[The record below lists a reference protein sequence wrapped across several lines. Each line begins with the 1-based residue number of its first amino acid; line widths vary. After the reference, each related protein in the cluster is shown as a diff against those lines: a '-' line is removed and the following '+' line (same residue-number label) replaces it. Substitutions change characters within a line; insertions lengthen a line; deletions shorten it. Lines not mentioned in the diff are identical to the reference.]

1 MDNFQGNDIILQAK
15 KTGTIMNTQREGGN
29 FKGIICAII
38 SSGTFGLIPLFSI
51 PLLLSGLSSQTIL
64 FWRFVLAA
72 LMMGIVALATKRS
85 FRISLH
91 EVWTLLLLAVMYSA
105 TALCLLQSYNYIPSG
120 VATTISFLYP
130 LAVAIVMTLFF
141 REKSSVWLFVAILIS
156 LAGVALLSWN
166 GEGIAGNR
174 ETLVGMGYAGLTV
187 MTYMVY
193 IVGVMK
199 SSVSRL
205 DPMILAFYVLLF
217 SSLFFLLY
225 TTTGNG
231 FQTPSTWNQWQ
242 NMLLLAL
249 IPTVLS
255 NLTLV
260 LAIQQIGSTMTS
272 ILGSMEPLTAVLV
285 GVFRFGES
293 FSLDTAIGL
302 ILIISAVM
310 IVILNPGRTKNAIRP
325 RHRPTANPI
334 LFFTSGP
341 SAAGS
346 FREPSLFDTF
356 TLLEHLT
363 DAPER
368 RSTPYGQQG
377 RPQNIIDQQRS
388 RNSGNTHHQEDPP
401 DAYPEVKLT
410 LDDQRMEQ
418 SDNKECRRPDHDSG
432 QIVFDQ
438 KIHMG
443 LFLKHQINNCQQLI
457 IYGDTSSGGCS

>member
-156 LAGVALLSWN
+156 LIGVALLSWN

-174 ETLVGMGYAGLTV
+174 GTLVGMGYAGLTV

-231 FQTPSTWNQWQ
+231 FQIPSTWNQWQ

-293 FSLDTAIGL
+293 FSIDTAIGL

-310 IVILNPGRTKNAIRP
+310 IVILNPGRTK
-325 RHRPTANPI
+325 RHTA
-334 LFFTSGP
+334 T
-341 SAAGS
+341 A
-346 FREPSLFDTF
+346 
-356 TLLEHLT
+356 
-363 DAPER
+363 
-368 RSTPYGQQG
+368 
-377 RPQNIIDQQRS
+377 
-388 RNSGNTHHQEDPP
+388 
-401 DAYPEVKLT
+401 
-410 LDDQRMEQ
+410 
-418 SDNKECRRPDHDSG
+418 
-432 QIVFDQ
+432 
-438 KIHMG
+438 
-443 LFLKHQINNCQQLI
+443 
-457 IYGDTSSGGCS
+457 

>member
-156 LAGVALLSWN
+156 LIGVALLSWN

-174 ETLVGMGYAGLTV
+174 GTLVGMGYAGLTV

-231 FQTPSTWNQWQ
+231 FQIPSTWNQWQ

-310 IVILNPGRTKNAIRP
+310 IVILNPGRTK
-325 RHRPTANPI
+325 RHTA
-334 LFFTSGP
+334 T
-341 SAAGS
+341 A
-346 FREPSLFDTF
+346 
-356 TLLEHLT
+356 
-363 DAPER
+363 
-368 RSTPYGQQG
+368 
-377 RPQNIIDQQRS
+377 
-388 RNSGNTHHQEDPP
+388 
-401 DAYPEVKLT
+401 
-410 LDDQRMEQ
+410 
-418 SDNKECRRPDHDSG
+418 
-432 QIVFDQ
+432 
-438 KIHMG
+438 
-443 LFLKHQINNCQQLI
+443 
-457 IYGDTSSGGCS
+457 

>member
-1 MDNFQGNDIILQAK
+1 MDNFQKNDIILQAK
-15 KTGTIMNTQREGGN
+15 KNGTIMDTQREGGN

-85 FRISLH
+85 FRITLH

-105 TALCLLQSYNYIPSG
+105 TALGLLQSYNYIPSG

-255 NLTLV
+255 NLTLI

-310 IVILNPGRTKNAIRP
+310 IVILNPGRTK
-325 RHRPTANPI
+325 RHTA
-334 LFFTSGP
+334 T
-341 SAAGS
+341 A
-346 FREPSLFDTF
+346 
-356 TLLEHLT
+356 
-363 DAPER
+363 
-368 RSTPYGQQG
+368 
-377 RPQNIIDQQRS
+377 
-388 RNSGNTHHQEDPP
+388 
-401 DAYPEVKLT
+401 
-410 LDDQRMEQ
+410 
-418 SDNKECRRPDHDSG
+418 
-432 QIVFDQ
+432 
-438 KIHMG
+438 
-443 LFLKHQINNCQQLI
+443 
-457 IYGDTSSGGCS
+457 

>member
-293 FSLDTAIGL
+293 FSIDTAIGL

-310 IVILNPGRTKNAIRP
+310 IVILNPGRTK
-325 RHRPTANPI
+325 RHTA
-334 LFFTSGP
+334 T
-341 SAAGS
+341 A
-346 FREPSLFDTF
+346 
-356 TLLEHLT
+356 
-363 DAPER
+363 
-368 RSTPYGQQG
+368 
-377 RPQNIIDQQRS
+377 
-388 RNSGNTHHQEDPP
+388 
-401 DAYPEVKLT
+401 
-410 LDDQRMEQ
+410 
-418 SDNKECRRPDHDSG
+418 
-432 QIVFDQ
+432 
-438 KIHMG
+438 
-443 LFLKHQINNCQQLI
+443 
-457 IYGDTSSGGCS
+457 

>member
-91 EVWTLLLLAVMYSA
+91 EVWRLLLLAVMYSA

-293 FSLDTAIGL
+293 FSLDMAIGL

-310 IVILNPGRTKNAIRP
+310 IVILNPGRTK
-325 RHRPTANPI
+325 RHTA
-334 LFFTSGP
+334 T
-341 SAAGS
+341 A
-346 FREPSLFDTF
+346 
-356 TLLEHLT
+356 
-363 DAPER
+363 
-368 RSTPYGQQG
+368 
-377 RPQNIIDQQRS
+377 
-388 RNSGNTHHQEDPP
+388 
-401 DAYPEVKLT
+401 
-410 LDDQRMEQ
+410 
-418 SDNKECRRPDHDSG
+418 
-432 QIVFDQ
+432 
-438 KIHMG
+438 
-443 LFLKHQINNCQQLI
+443 
-457 IYGDTSSGGCS
+457 

>member
-174 ETLVGMGYAGLTV
+174 ETLVGMGYA
-187 MTYMVY
+187 
-193 IVGVMK
+193 
-199 SSVSRL
+199 
-205 DPMILAFYVLLF
+205 
-217 SSLFFLLY
+217 
-225 TTTGNG
+225 
-231 FQTPSTWNQWQ
+231 
-242 NMLLLAL
+242 
-249 IPTVLS
+249 
-255 NLTLV
+255 
-260 LAIQQIGSTMTS
+260 
-272 ILGSMEPLTAVLV
+272 
-285 GVFRFGES
+285 
-293 FSLDTAIGL
+293 
-302 ILIISAVM
+302 
-310 IVILNPGRTKNAIRP
+310 
-325 RHRPTANPI
+325 
-334 LFFTSGP
+334 
-341 SAAGS
+341 
-346 FREPSLFDTF
+346 
-356 TLLEHLT
+356 
-363 DAPER
+363 
-368 RSTPYGQQG
+368 
-377 RPQNIIDQQRS
+377 
-388 RNSGNTHHQEDPP
+388 
-401 DAYPEVKLT
+401 
-410 LDDQRMEQ
+410 
-418 SDNKECRRPDHDSG
+418 
-432 QIVFDQ
+432 
-438 KIHMG
+438 
-443 LFLKHQINNCQQLI
+443 
-457 IYGDTSSGGCS
+457 

>member
-293 FSLDTAIGL
+293 FSLDMAIGL

-310 IVILNPGRTKNAIRP
+310 IVILNPGRTK
-325 RHRPTANPI
+325 RHTA
-334 LFFTSGP
+334 T
-341 SAAGS
+341 A
-346 FREPSLFDTF
+346 
-356 TLLEHLT
+356 
-363 DAPER
+363 
-368 RSTPYGQQG
+368 
-377 RPQNIIDQQRS
+377 
-388 RNSGNTHHQEDPP
+388 
-401 DAYPEVKLT
+401 
-410 LDDQRMEQ
+410 
-418 SDNKECRRPDHDSG
+418 
-432 QIVFDQ
+432 
-438 KIHMG
+438 
-443 LFLKHQINNCQQLI
+443 
-457 IYGDTSSGGCS
+457 

>member
-255 NLTLV
+255 NLTLI

-293 FSLDTAIGL
+293 FSLDMAIGL

-310 IVILNPGRTKNAIRP
+310 IVILNPGRTK
-325 RHRPTANPI
+325 RHTA
-334 LFFTSGP
+334 T
-341 SAAGS
+341 A
-346 FREPSLFDTF
+346 
-356 TLLEHLT
+356 
-363 DAPER
+363 
-368 RSTPYGQQG
+368 
-377 RPQNIIDQQRS
+377 
-388 RNSGNTHHQEDPP
+388 
-401 DAYPEVKLT
+401 
-410 LDDQRMEQ
+410 
-418 SDNKECRRPDHDSG
+418 
-432 QIVFDQ
+432 
-438 KIHMG
+438 
-443 LFLKHQINNCQQLI
+443 
-457 IYGDTSSGGCS
+457 

>member
-1 MDNFQGNDIILQAK
+1 MDNFQKNDIILQAK

-85 FRISLH
+85 FRITLH

-105 TALCLLQSYNYIPSG
+105 TALGLLQSYNYIPSG

-156 LAGVALLSWN
+156 LIGVALLSWN

-174 ETLVGMGYAGLTV
+174 GTLVGMGYAGLTV

-231 FQTPSTWNQWQ
+231 FQIPSTWNQWQ

-293 FSLDTAIGL
+293 FSIDTAIGL

-310 IVILNPGRTKNAIRP
+310 IVILNPGRTK
-325 RHRPTANPI
+325 RHTA
-334 LFFTSGP
+334 T
-341 SAAGS
+341 A
-346 FREPSLFDTF
+346 
-356 TLLEHLT
+356 
-363 DAPER
+363 
-368 RSTPYGQQG
+368 
-377 RPQNIIDQQRS
+377 
-388 RNSGNTHHQEDPP
+388 
-401 DAYPEVKLT
+401 
-410 LDDQRMEQ
+410 
-418 SDNKECRRPDHDSG
+418 
-432 QIVFDQ
+432 
-438 KIHMG
+438 
-443 LFLKHQINNCQQLI
+443 
-457 IYGDTSSGGCS
+457 

>member
-1 MDNFQGNDIILQAK
+1 
-15 KTGTIMNTQREGGN
+15 
-29 FKGIICAII
+29 
-38 SSGTFGLIPLFSI
+38 
-51 PLLLSGLSSQTIL
+51 
-64 FWRFVLAA
+64 
-72 LMMGIVALATKRS
+72 
-85 FRISLH
+85 
-91 EVWTLLLLAVMYSA
+91 
-105 TALCLLQSYNYIPSG
+105 
-120 VATTISFLYP
+120 
-130 LAVAIVMTLFF
+130 MTLFF

-293 FSLDTAIGL
+293 FSLDMAIGL

-310 IVILNPGRTKNAIRP
+310 IVILNPGRTK
-325 RHRPTANPI
+325 RHTA
-334 LFFTSGP
+334 T
-341 SAAGS
+341 A
-346 FREPSLFDTF
+346 
-356 TLLEHLT
+356 
-363 DAPER
+363 
-368 RSTPYGQQG
+368 
-377 RPQNIIDQQRS
+377 
-388 RNSGNTHHQEDPP
+388 
-401 DAYPEVKLT
+401 
-410 LDDQRMEQ
+410 
-418 SDNKECRRPDHDSG
+418 
-432 QIVFDQ
+432 
-438 KIHMG
+438 
-443 LFLKHQINNCQQLI
+443 
-457 IYGDTSSGGCS
+457 

>member
-1 MDNFQGNDIILQAK
+1 
-15 KTGTIMNTQREGGN
+15 MNTQREGGN

-72 LMMGIVALATKRS
+72 LMMGIVALVTKRS

-105 TALCLLQSYNYIPSG
+105 TALGLLQSYNYIPSG

-310 IVILNPGRTKNAIRP
+310 IVILNPGRTK
-325 RHRPTANPI
+325 RHTA
-334 LFFTSGP
+334 T
-341 SAAGS
+341 A
-346 FREPSLFDTF
+346 
-356 TLLEHLT
+356 
-363 DAPER
+363 
-368 RSTPYGQQG
+368 
-377 RPQNIIDQQRS
+377 
-388 RNSGNTHHQEDPP
+388 
-401 DAYPEVKLT
+401 
-410 LDDQRMEQ
+410 
-418 SDNKECRRPDHDSG
+418 
-432 QIVFDQ
+432 
-438 KIHMG
+438 
-443 LFLKHQINNCQQLI
+443 
-457 IYGDTSSGGCS
+457 

>member
-249 IPTVLS
+249 IPTVLP

-310 IVILNPGRTKNAIRP
+310 IVILNPGRTK
-325 RHRPTANPI
+325 RHTA
-334 LFFTSGP
+334 T
-341 SAAGS
+341 A
-346 FREPSLFDTF
+346 
-356 TLLEHLT
+356 
-363 DAPER
+363 
-368 RSTPYGQQG
+368 
-377 RPQNIIDQQRS
+377 
-388 RNSGNTHHQEDPP
+388 
-401 DAYPEVKLT
+401 
-410 LDDQRMEQ
+410 
-418 SDNKECRRPDHDSG
+418 
-432 QIVFDQ
+432 
-438 KIHMG
+438 
-443 LFLKHQINNCQQLI
+443 
-457 IYGDTSSGGCS
+457 

>member
-1 MDNFQGNDIILQAK
+1 
-15 KTGTIMNTQREGGN
+15 MNTQREGGN

-310 IVILNPGRTKNAIRP
+310 IVILNPGRTK
-325 RHRPTANPI
+325 RHTA
-334 LFFTSGP
+334 T
-341 SAAGS
+341 A
-346 FREPSLFDTF
+346 
-356 TLLEHLT
+356 
-363 DAPER
+363 
-368 RSTPYGQQG
+368 
-377 RPQNIIDQQRS
+377 
-388 RNSGNTHHQEDPP
+388 
-401 DAYPEVKLT
+401 
-410 LDDQRMEQ
+410 
-418 SDNKECRRPDHDSG
+418 
-432 QIVFDQ
+432 
-438 KIHMG
+438 
-443 LFLKHQINNCQQLI
+443 
-457 IYGDTSSGGCS
+457 

>member
-91 EVWTLLLLAVMYSA
+91 EVWRLLLLAVMYSA

-193 IVGVMK
+193 IVGVMR

-293 FSLDTAIGL
+293 FSLDMAIGL

-310 IVILNPGRTKNAIRP
+310 IVILNPGRTK
-325 RHRPTANPI
+325 RHTA
-334 LFFTSGP
+334 T
-341 SAAGS
+341 A
-346 FREPSLFDTF
+346 
-356 TLLEHLT
+356 
-363 DAPER
+363 
-368 RSTPYGQQG
+368 
-377 RPQNIIDQQRS
+377 
-388 RNSGNTHHQEDPP
+388 
-401 DAYPEVKLT
+401 
-410 LDDQRMEQ
+410 
-418 SDNKECRRPDHDSG
+418 
-432 QIVFDQ
+432 
-438 KIHMG
+438 
-443 LFLKHQINNCQQLI
+443 
-457 IYGDTSSGGCS
+457 

>member
-1 MDNFQGNDIILQAK
+1 
-15 KTGTIMNTQREGGN
+15 
-29 FKGIICAII
+29 
-38 SSGTFGLIPLFSI
+38 
-51 PLLLSGLSSQTIL
+51 
-64 FWRFVLAA
+64 
-72 LMMGIVALATKRS
+72 
-85 FRISLH
+85 
-91 EVWTLLLLAVMYSA
+91 
-105 TALCLLQSYNYIPSG
+105 
-120 VATTISFLYP
+120 
-130 LAVAIVMTLFF
+130 
-141 REKSSVWLFVAILIS
+141 
-156 LAGVALLSWN
+156 
-166 GEGIAGNR
+166 
-174 ETLVGMGYAGLTV
+174 

-310 IVILNPGRTKNAIRP
+310 IVILNPGRTK
-325 RHRPTANPI
+325 RHTA
-334 LFFTSGP
+334 T
-341 SAAGS
+341 A
-346 FREPSLFDTF
+346 
-356 TLLEHLT
+356 
-363 DAPER
+363 
-368 RSTPYGQQG
+368 
-377 RPQNIIDQQRS
+377 
-388 RNSGNTHHQEDPP
+388 
-401 DAYPEVKLT
+401 
-410 LDDQRMEQ
+410 
-418 SDNKECRRPDHDSG
+418 
-432 QIVFDQ
+432 
-438 KIHMG
+438 
-443 LFLKHQINNCQQLI
+443 
-457 IYGDTSSGGCS
+457 

>member
-1 MDNFQGNDIILQAK
+1 
-15 KTGTIMNTQREGGN
+15 MNTQREGGN

-85 FRISLH
+85 FRITLH

-105 TALCLLQSYNYIPSG
+105 TALGLLQSYNYIPSG

-156 LAGVALLSWN
+156 LIGVALLSWN

-174 ETLVGMGYAGLTV
+174 GTLVGMGYAGLTV

-205 DPMILAFYVLLF
+205 DSMILAFYVLLF

-310 IVILNPGRTKNAIRP
+310 IVILNPGRTK
-325 RHRPTANPI
+325 RHTA
-334 LFFTSGP
+334 T
-341 SAAGS
+341 A
-346 FREPSLFDTF
+346 
-356 TLLEHLT
+356 
-363 DAPER
+363 
-368 RSTPYGQQG
+368 
-377 RPQNIIDQQRS
+377 
-388 RNSGNTHHQEDPP
+388 
-401 DAYPEVKLT
+401 
-410 LDDQRMEQ
+410 
-418 SDNKECRRPDHDSG
+418 
-432 QIVFDQ
+432 
-438 KIHMG
+438 
-443 LFLKHQINNCQQLI
+443 
-457 IYGDTSSGGCS
+457 

>member
-255 NLTLV
+255 NLMLI

-310 IVILNPGRTKNAIRP
+310 IVILNPGRTK
-325 RHRPTANPI
+325 RHTA
-334 LFFTSGP
+334 T
-341 SAAGS
+341 A
-346 FREPSLFDTF
+346 
-356 TLLEHLT
+356 
-363 DAPER
+363 
-368 RSTPYGQQG
+368 
-377 RPQNIIDQQRS
+377 
-388 RNSGNTHHQEDPP
+388 
-401 DAYPEVKLT
+401 
-410 LDDQRMEQ
+410 
-418 SDNKECRRPDHDSG
+418 
-432 QIVFDQ
+432 
-438 KIHMG
+438 
-443 LFLKHQINNCQQLI
+443 
-457 IYGDTSSGGCS
+457 